1 MTHMILVHNIV
12 TVEFALGL
20 QVTVISVLYTY
31 GAVIKYQGVGV
42 EAHDQIDSTILYP
55 SWTCKNILEPQVKY
69 FVEPQHLIFVID
81 FITSVILSWIY

>member
-1 MTHMILVHNIV
+1 MIVVHNIV

-31 GAVIKYQGVGV
+31 GAVIKYQGGEGV
-42 EAHDQIDSTILYP
+42 EAHDKIDSTILYP
-55 SWTCKNILEPQVKY
+55 RWTCKNILEPQIKY

>member
-55 SWTCKNILEPQVKY
+55 S
-69 FVEPQHLIFVID
+69 
-81 FITSVILSWIY
+81 